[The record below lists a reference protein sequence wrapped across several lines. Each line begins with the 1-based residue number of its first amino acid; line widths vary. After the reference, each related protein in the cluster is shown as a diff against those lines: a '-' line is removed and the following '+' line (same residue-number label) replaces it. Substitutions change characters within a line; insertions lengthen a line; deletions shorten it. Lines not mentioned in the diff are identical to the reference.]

1 VLLGALVAVGP
12 LSIDTYLPAFP
23 TIARSLDVSASQVQ
37 LTLTACLAGLALGQ
51 LITGPLSDRFG
62 RRRPLVVGF
71 TTYIVASLL
80 CALAPSIGVL
90 TGLRLVQGLAGG
102 AGMVISQAVV
112 RDLRT
117 GPEAVRLQSSL
128 MLIIGLAPIL
138 APLLGGQ
145 MLTVTS
151 WRGIFVAL
159 AGVAAAIA
167 LMIALGLEET
177 LPPERRDTA
186 GLRSTLRT
194 LGRLTREP
202 SLMGYALVSGL
213 TFGAIFASV
222 SASPFVLQD
231 IYGASPQ
238 LFSLMFAAN
247 GIGLIAASQVNGRLA
262 GTFPAET
269 LLRGG
274 SLALLT
280 ASLVL
285 LAVVTVGRD
294 LPVFALLVPQFAVAC
309 SFPFV
314 LPNATVLALADHPAV
329 AGSAAALLGVTQ
341 FLIGALAAPIVGIA
355 GTDTAVPMGLTMSGL
370 SIAALVARRLLIPSP
385 APTPAAW

>member
-23 TIARSLDVSASQVQ
+23 AMQDALGVTASQVQ

-62 RRRPLVVGF
+62 RRRPLVF
-71 TTYIVASLL
+71 SFSMYIVASLL
-80 CALAPSIGVL
+80 CALAPSIAAL
-90 TGLRLVQGLAGG
+90 TALRLVQGLAGG

-145 MLTVTS
+145 LLTFTS

-167 LMIALGLEET
+167 LMVALGLKET
-177 LPPERRDTA
+177 LPPERRETH
-186 GLRSTLRT
+186 GLGATLRT

-247 GIGLIAASQVNGRLA
+247 GIGLVAASQVNGRLA
-262 GTFPAET
+262 GTIDAQT
-269 LLRGG
+269 LLLGG
-274 SLALLT
+274 LLALVT
-280 ASLVL
+280 ASVVL
-285 LAVVTVGRD
+285 LLVVTVGRD
-294 LPVFALLVPQFAVAC
+294 LPVYAVLIPQFAVAC
-309 SFPFV
+309 AFPFV
-314 LPNATVLALADHPAV
+314 LPNATVLALADHPTV

-341 FLIGALAAPIVGIA
+341 FTIGALAAPIVGVA
-355 GTDTAVPMGLTMSGL
+355 GTDTAVPMALTMTAL
-370 SIAALVARRLLIPSP
+370 SVGALVVRRVLVPTA
-385 APTPAAW
+385 APQPAAW

>member
-23 TIARSLDVSASQVQ
+23 TIQDALDVSASQVQ

-51 LITGPLSDRFG
+51 LVTGPLSDRFG
-62 RRRPLVVGF
+62 RRKPLVLGF
-71 TTYIVASLL
+71 SVYITASLL
-80 CALAPSIGVL
+80 CALAPDIGVL
-90 TGLRLVQGLAGG
+90 TALRLVQGFAGG

-145 MLTVTS
+145 LLTVTS
-151 WRGIFVAL
+151 WRCIFVAL

-167 LMIALGLEET
+167 VMIALGLKET
-177 LPPERRDTA
+177 LPPERRETE
-186 GLRSTLRT
+186 GLGATLRT

-213 TFGAIFASV
+213 SFGAIFASV

-238 LFSLMFAAN
+238 LFSVMFALN
-247 GIGLIAASQVNGRLA
+247 GIGLVAASQVNGRLA
-262 GTFPAET
+262 GTIPAQT
-269 LLRGG
+269 LLLYG
-274 SLALLT
+274 SSALVV

-285 LAVVTVGRD
+285 LLVVTVGTG
-294 LPVFALLVPQFAVAC
+294 LPVVAVLIPQFCIAC

-314 LPNATVLALADHPAV
+314 LPNATVLALADHPTV

-341 FLIGALAAPIVGIA
+341 FLIGAVAAPIVGVA
-355 GTDTAVPMGLTMSGL
+355 GTDTAVPMALTMTVL
-370 SIAALVARRLLIPSP
+370 SVGALVVRRAMLPRGIP
-385 APTPAAW
+385 APAAW